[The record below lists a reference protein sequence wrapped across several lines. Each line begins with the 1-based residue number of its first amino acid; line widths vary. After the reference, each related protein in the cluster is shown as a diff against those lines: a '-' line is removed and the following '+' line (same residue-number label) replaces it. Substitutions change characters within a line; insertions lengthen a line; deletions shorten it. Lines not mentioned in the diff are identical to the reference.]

1 MLPAAISSVDEARDT
16 FMQLVAL
23 CKESLRKLLLRGE
36 FDEYPDDRSMHGTVN
51 LAMKLYHFKDALGC
65 FHHIFFRRDIETNF
79 LQSVIKY
86 CTGKASDHAAELTA
100 DLTSSLAEWEHRLH
114 ARFLKSFWWHVIM
127 EVTRSLLLIHISRY
141 VPFYIDVEYLL
152 ELLGKMMHRSFQWI
166 QENHGAVNV
175 NEEKQQDNFSS
186 EYTRLMSKCNDFI
199 YGVFDDPHKPATIN
213 VDGIGEI
220 VVGNLRSYSRDLLS
234 EAFSVRMQQ
243 IAIRKIHTES
253 FIEGIAS
260 HFQSCIADLL
270 ETYIDVEIMQILKMP
285 VFAHLFE
292 DMLEKYP
299 LARKS
304 LEKRINILMKAKEI
318 CEGIMGAYDE

>member
-1 MLPAAISSVDEARDT
+1 MTEQHINVQEFNLLPAAISSVDEARDT

-36 FDEYPDDRSMHGTVN
+36 FVEYPDDRSMHGTVN
-51 LAMKLYHFKDALGC
+51 LAMELYHFKDALGC
-65 FHHIFFRRDIETNF
+65 FHHIFSRRDIETNF

-86 CTGKASDHAAELTA
+86 CTGKAGDHAAELTA

-127 EVTRSLLLIHISRY
+127 EVTQ
-141 VPFYIDVEYLL
+141 VV
-152 ELLGKMMHRSFQWI
+152 QWI

-175 NEEKQQDNFSS
+175 NEEKQQENFSS

-234 EAFSVRMQQ
+234 EAFS
-243 IAIRKIHTES
+243 TYWP
-253 FIEGIAS
+253 
-260 HFQSCIADLL
+260 

-318 CEGIMGAYDE
+318 CEGTMDDE